1 MIFNTWVFAAF
12 AIASLIVCWTS
23 PVRFRPAALV
33 GCGLVFYA
41 YAYPP
46 YLLLII
52 ALAAATY
59 MLAKVIVT
67 ARRRER
73 MNSAKWALAAGVTAS
88 VAVLGFFKYSTL
100 FVQTVDQLSR
110 GKLAL
115 AAPHLIVPLAISFFT
130 FEFVHYLVDV
140 YLGKIDDFSIRD
152 FATFAFFYPT
162 LVAGPI
168 KRFQNFAPQI
178 GHTRTLNQL
187 FIAAN
192 VFRVILGLA
201 KKSIIADSMT
211 PFVQPLLTPGAPYHI
226 ADYWIAMLAYTAKI
240 YFDFTGYSDIAIGMA
255 ALLGFQILENFDRP
269 YWSANISQFWRRWH
283 ISLSSWIRD
292 YVFIPLGGSQRGTLV
307 TFFNLTFVMAVAG
320 LWHGASWHFVAW
332 GLWHGGGLAIHR
344 AWSATAGGRAWL
356 KNGGTVVHAASVFA
370 TFAFVA
376 FGWILFAAPSFDAAW
391 NVVRGMFTLAAIH
404 Q

>member
-1 MIFNTWVFAAF
+1 
-12 AIASLIVCWTS
+12 
-23 PVRFRPAALV
+23 VRFRPAALV

-344 AWSATAGGRAWL
+344 AWSATAGGKAWL

>member
-12 AIASLIVCWTS
+12 ALASLLVCRIS
-23 PVRFRPAALV
+23 PARFRPAALV

-52 ALAAATY
+52 ALAAVTY
-59 MLAKVIVT
+59 ALGKAIVWNRRHNRVT
-67 ARRRER
+67 AAR
-73 MNSAKWALAAGVTAS
+73 WALAAGVGAS
-88 VAVLGFFKYSTL
+88 VAILGFYKYSTL
-100 FVQTVDQLSR
+100 FVQTIDELSHGR
-110 GKLAL
+110 LAL
-115 AAPHLIVPLAISFFT
+115 AAPHVLVPLAISFFT

-140 YLGKIDDFSIRD
+140 YLGKIDDFSVRD

-168 KRFQNFAPQI
+168 KRYQNFAPQI

-192 VFRVILGLA
+192 VFRVVLGLA

-211 PFVQPLLTPGAPYHI
+211 PFVQPLLTPGVPYHW

-292 YVFIPLGGSQRGTLV
+292 YIFIPLGGSRRGTLV
-307 TFFNLTFVMAVAG
+307 TFFNLAFVMAVAG

-332 GLWHGGGLAIHR
+332 GLWHGSGLAAHR
-344 AWSATAGGRAWL
+344 AWSVTAGKSAVLRS
-356 KNGGTVVHAASVFA
+356 GGAPLHVASVVI

-391 NVVRGMFTLAAIH
+391 GAVRGMFTPAVIRL
-404 Q
+404 